1 MIRDGWKWPRMSLN
15 VPTGMK
21 QKSVA
26 FHTQGCKLNF
36 AESSSLGAS
45 LESNGFRRVSFSEPA
60 DVYIINSC
68 SVTESAERKC
78 RKVIRSALRRSPEA
92 FIAVTGC
99 YAQLQPDGVASIPG
113 VDLVLGAGEKFNLSA
128 YLDDL
133 SKREKGEVHSCEI
146 DIVDRFFPAFS
157 HSERTR
163 TFLKVQDGCDYT
175 CSYCTIPMAR
185 GRSRSATVEKT
196 VENARKLVLAGAK
209 EIVLSGVNIGDFGV
223 RHNESF
229 LELLQALDKVS
240 AERIRISSIE
250 PNLLTNEI
258 INFIAG
264 SDSFVPHL
272 HLPLQSGADKVLQ
285 RMRRRYSS
293 SHYFSQVKQVKEIIP
308 DCCIGVDVIVG
319 FPGETDSEFR
329 ETYDLLLAADI
340 SYLHVFSYSE
350 RPGTDSPLF
359 GREVSPNV
367 KSQRSRKLHLLSSQK
382 RHSFYQSAL
391 GEVRPVLVEYGNT
404 GTVEGFSDN
413 YIRVSVRGSEG
424 LMGTIQNVQF
434 LSIQDGLMRG
444 IIAD

>member
-1 MIRDGWKWPRMSLN
+1 M
-15 VPTGMK
+15 
-21 QKSVA
+21 
-26 FHTQGCKLNF
+26 
-36 AESSSLGAS
+36 
-45 LESNGFRRVSFSEPA
+45 
-60 DVYIINSC
+60 
-68 SVTESAERKC
+68 
-78 RKVIRSALRRSPEA
+78 
-92 FIAVTGC
+92 
-99 YAQLQPDGVASIPG
+99 
-113 VDLVLGAGEKFNLSA
+113 
-128 YLDDL
+128 
-133 SKREKGEVHSCEI
+133 
-146 DIVDRFFPAFS
+146 
-157 HSERTR
+157 
-163 TFLKVQDGCDYT
+163 
-175 CSYCTIPMAR
+175 
-185 GRSRSATVEKT
+185 
-196 VENARKLVLAGAK
+196 
-209 EIVLSGVNIGDFGV
+209 
-223 RHNESF
+223 
-229 LELLQALDKVS
+229 
-240 AERIRISSIE
+240 
-250 PNLLTNEI
+250 
-258 INFIAG
+258 
-264 SDSFVPHL
+264 
-272 HLPLQSGADKVLQ
+272 
-285 RMRRRYSS
+285 
-293 SHYFSQVKQVKEIIP
+293 KEIIP